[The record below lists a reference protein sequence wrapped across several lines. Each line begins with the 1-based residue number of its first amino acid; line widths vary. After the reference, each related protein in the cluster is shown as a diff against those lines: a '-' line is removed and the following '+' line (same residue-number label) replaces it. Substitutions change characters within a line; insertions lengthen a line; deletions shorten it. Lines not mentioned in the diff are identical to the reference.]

1 MNTRLSLA
9 LLLACT
15 LPALAIGQVRPDQ
28 QDQLEQSDDQQRPAR
43 PQTDLEDQTQQDQIQ
58 LERREA
64 NFRGPTRGQQR
75 PGQQEDLTAYLA
87 AKLQLAN
94 LSEIQLATL
103 ATQQAEHPEVK
114 KFAEMLVR
122 SHRQLNEQLGQV
134 VPGLPAAGVQQKG
147 ENQTRTNDARR
158 SEDPNARQSQT
169 VNRTEQST
177 PLTGIQQELIAIN
190 RRAVDN
196 LVQQTSQMFRE
207 KEGTKFDMCFVT
219 QQIGAHM
226 WMVSELQAIRDA
238 GPAEFSQVV
247 QQAEQETQQHLEQAK
262 QLAKKLEQQ
271 LTGSQDS
278 SRPSRQQQ
286 STQRDSIE

>member
-1 MNTRLSLA
+1 MKTRLSLA

-15 LPALAIGQVRPDQ
+15 LPTIAVGQQR
-28 QDQLEQSDDQQRPAR
+28 QDDDQRPAP
-43 PQTDLEDQTQQDQIQ
+43 PQTEGQDPTQ

-64 NFRGPTRGQQR
+64 NFRGPGRTQQR
-75 PGQQEDLTAYLA
+75 PDQQEDLTAYLA

-114 KFAEMLVR
+114 QFAEMLVR
-122 SHRQLNEQLGQV
+122 SHRQLNQQISQA
-134 VPGLPAAGVQQKG
+134 VPGLPAAGVQQRG
-147 ENQTRTNDARR
+147 ENQPRSSEARR
-158 SEDPNARQSQT
+158 SQDENIRRSQDENARQSQT
-169 VNRTEQST
+169 ADRQQS
-177 PLTGIQQELIAIN
+177 PRLTGAHQELIAIN

-196 LVQQTSQMFRE
+196 AVQMTSEMFRD

-219 QQIGAHM
+219 QQIGAHV
-226 WMVSELQAIRDA
+226 WLLSELQAIRDA
-238 GPAEFSQVV
+238 GPQEFSQVV

-262 QLAKKLEQQ
+262 ELAKKLEQQ
-271 LTGSQDS
+271 LTGSQDQGRA
-278 SRPSRQQQ
+278 SRQQ